1 MKVCFYNHELLLCSS
16 KPNQKKMSKIIVIG
30 SSNTDMVVKTQR
42 FPEPGETILGG
53 DFFMFPGGKG
63 ANQAVAAARAGG
75 EVTFICAVGDDV
87 FGQNA
92 LEGYRQEGIIVDSA
106 KVIKEAASGVALITV
121 NGEGENEIVVAS
133 GTNAKLSSIYV
144 SEVMK
149 EMDNDG
155 IFLTQLETPIE
166 TIEYLG
172 RYSKLTNQPL
182 IINPAPAQELSDALL
197 DGLFLITPNET
208 EAKILTE
215 ILVESTISMEEA
227 AQALLDKGVK
237 NVIITLGSRGAFFM
251 NKEERFLVPSN
262 KVKAVDT
269 TAAGDVFN
277 GVLTV
282 CLSKDMSWQESIAYA
297 NSAAALSVTKMG
309 AQGSAPY
316 KEEINKFN

>member
-1 MKVCFYNHELLLCSS
+1 M
-16 KPNQKKMSKIIVIG
+16 PRIIVVG

-92 LEGYRQEGIIVDSA
+92 LEGYREEGINVDFA
-106 KVIKEAASGVALITV
+106 KTFKDAASGVALITV

-133 GTNAKLSSIYV
+133 GTNAKLSPIYV
-144 SEVMK
+144 SEVME

-155 IFLTQLETPIE
+155 IFLTQLETPVE
-166 TIEYLG
+166 TIEYLA
-172 RYSKLTNQPL
+172 RYSKLTDQPL
-182 IINPAPAQELSDALL
+182 IINPAPAQELSDAIL

-208 EAKILTE
+208 EAKILTG
-215 ILVESTISMEEA
+215 ISVEDDPSMEVA
-227 AQALLDKGVK
+227 AQELLDSGVQH
-237 NVIITLGSRGAFFM
+237 VIITLGSRGAFFM
-251 NKEERFLVPSN
+251 NREEKFLVPSHQ
-262 KVKAVDT
+262 VKPIDT

-282 CLSKDMSWQESIAYA
+282 CLSHDLGWRESIAYA
-297 NSAAALSVTKMG
+297 NKAAALSVTKMG

>member
-1 MKVCFYNHELLLCSS
+1 
-16 KPNQKKMSKIIVIG
+16 MSKIIVVG

-87 FGQNA
+87 FGKNA
-92 LEGYRQEGIIVDSA
+92 LEGYREEGVNVDLAKIIKD
-106 KVIKEAASGVALITV
+106 AASGIALITV

-133 GTNAKLSSIYV
+133 GTNAKLNPIYV
-144 SEVMK
+144 SEVMD
-149 EMDNDG
+149 EMDNDSM
-155 IFLTQLETPIE
+155 FLTQLETPIE
-166 TIEYLG
+166 TIEFLA

-182 IINPAPAQELSDALL
+182 VINPAPAQELSDAVL

-208 EAKILTE
+208 EAKILTG
-215 ILVESTISMEEA
+215 ITVEDDASMEEA
-227 AQALLDKGVK
+227 AKVLLGKGVQ
-237 NVIITLGSRGAFFM
+237 NVVITLGSKGAFFVN
-251 NKEERFLVPSN
+251 NKGQFLAPSRQ
-262 KVKAVDT
+262 VKTVDT

-282 CLSKDMSWQESIAYA
+282 CLSQSMGWQESIAYA
-297 NSAAALSVTKMG
+297 NRAAALSVTKMG

-316 KEEINKFN
+316 KEEIDKFN

>member
-1 MKVCFYNHELLLCSS
+1 MA
-16 KPNQKKMSKIIVIG
+16 KIIVVG

-53 DFFMFPGGKG
+53 NFFMFPGGKG

-92 LEGYRQEGIIVDSA
+92 LEGYREEGIHVDFA
-106 KVIKEAASGVALITV
+106 KVIKDAASGVALITV

-133 GTNAKLSSIYV
+133 GTNAKLSPIYV
-144 SEVMK
+144 SEVME

-155 IFLTQLETPIE
+155 MFLTQLETPVE
-166 TIEYLG
+166 TIEYLA
-172 RYSKLTNQPL
+172 RYSKLTDQPL
-182 IINPAPAQELSDALL
+182 IINPAPAQELSDAIL

-208 EAKILTE
+208 EAKILTG
-215 ILVESTISMEEA
+215 ISVEDDPSMEAA
-227 AQALLDKGVK
+227 AQALLDSGVQ

-251 NKEERFLVPSN
+251 NCEEKFLVPSHQ
-262 KVKAVDT
+262 VKAIDT

-282 CLSKDMSWQESIAYA
+282 CLSQEMGWRESIAYA
-297 NSAAALSVTKMG
+297 NKAAALSVTKMG